1 MFIFR
6 GQVKNY
12 GKNYMHS
19 PPSRIVFSYKSSKDI
34 SPDDLIKSFW
44 LSTAMALVL
53 VLPPLAIL
61 MGVNHSL
68 GDILIASLVGFGVHF
83 VILAFSVR
91 ICSQFERL
99 FE

>member
-1 MFIFR
+1 
-6 GQVKNY
+6 
-12 GKNYMHS
+12 MHS
-19 PPSRIVFSYKSSKDI
+19 QPSRIIFSYSSSKDI

-61 MGVNHSL
+61 MGLHYSI

-91 ICSQFERL
+91 ICSQLERL
-99 FE
+99 FK

>member
-1 MFIFR
+1 
-6 GQVKNY
+6 
-12 GKNYMHS
+12 MHS

-61 MGVNHSL
+61 MGLHHSI

-91 ICSQFERL
+91 ICSQLERL
-99 FE
+99 FK